1 MATSADWTDPAFQAA
16 LVQAHREGKGW
27 ALLEEHLL
35 ITGSLCVAE
44 GYVRIDG
51 ARVVEVGRIARN
63 RFTFYRQLR
72 GVYPA
77 KNFDTMVAWTTT
89 APALGNNWT
98 VLAWPD
104 QSANPRVPAQW
115 ILFDE
120 TPCIYVQ
127 VHTSIVVHD
136 SYD

>member
-27 ALLEEHLL
+27 ALLEEPLL
-35 ITGSLCVAE
+35 IPGSLCVAE
-44 GYVRIDG
+44 GWVVIDG
-51 ARVVEVGRIARN
+51 ARVVEVGRN
-63 RFTFYRQLR
+63 RFTFYQQLR

-98 VLAWPD
+98 VFAW
-104 QSANPRVPAQW
+104 NPW
-115 ILFDE
+115 HKENDMDGI
-120 TPCIYVQ
+120 PCIYVQ
-127 VHTSIVVHD
+127 VRYILV
-136 SYD
+136 